1 LIFES
6 PLVYTSFISACRGS
20 EPAYMPIKDM
30 EDLRSVL
37 ELKMAEYN
45 ENVAS
50 LDLVLFDIACEHITR
65 IARIID

>member
-1 LIFES
+1 
-6 PLVYTSFISACRGS
+6 
-20 EPAYMPIKDM
+20 MPIKDM